1 MFTVSE
7 YFSRIERANLDIL
20 EDQKPVSKVITLWLG
35 LDGLQLNEDGTT
47 EWVSRKKTAEN
58 VLYQPCQ
65 SVRPIQTGL
74 QQAIWADQTQSTR
87 ARIEELMAQNSA
99 LQMQSWQSM
108 QMANALQQCCVQYP
122 TQYPPYYYGG
132 CCGNY
137 IG

>member
-1 MFTVSE
+1 MFSISE
-7 YFSRIERANLDIL
+7 YLSRIERAHLDIL
-20 EDQKPVSKVITLWLG
+20 EGLEPVSKDITLWIG
-35 LDGLQLNEDGTT
+35 LDGLRLNEDGTM
-47 EWVSRKKTAEN
+47 EWVSRKKPVEN
-58 VLYQPCQ
+58 VVYQPCQ

-99 LQMQSWQSM
+99 LQMQSWKNM
-108 QMANALQQCCVQYP
+108 QMANVLQQCCVQYP
-122 TQYPPYYYGG
+122 AQYPPYYYGG